1 MEQLSRL
8 GLLEESKRAEPAP
21 TPRKVRGSLLYLR
34 FAAFDPNR
42 LLGWLTPKVR
52 FFFTPSFLILSAAL
66 ILSAFA
72 TTVLEWNEITRAVGN
87 LWRFDALALA
97 WFTVLSVTAL
107 HEFAHGVTCK
117 HFGGEVHDMG
127 FLLIYFQPAFYC
139 NVSDAWLFPQKSRR
153 LWVTFAG
160 AYFEIFLWSLATLA
174 WRLVEPGTW
183 ISFAA
188 LVVMATS
195 AIKSLFNM
203 NPLIK
208 LDGYYLL
215 SDYLEIPNL
224 RQRAFGYLMA
234 RLRNFWR
241 APAGEAAKVSAREAR
256 IFLLYGLLAWVYSY
270 WLLGYVALR
279 FGSYLVT
286 RYQVFG
292 LILFVGLLMVVFR
305 HRLTYMVSRITARSK
320 TRPEEEPDGASV
332 SPWSIVPARLRRPV
346 ILGACLAA
354 FLAVLYFGRM
364 QLMVSSE
371 FKILPVTNAEVRA
384 EIEGII
390 DQIYVDEGDVVKR
403 GDPIAR
409 LADRDLR
416 AELQMTEATIAEK
429 TARLKMLE
437 AGARPEEI
445 DLARKAV
452 ETAKTRK
459 EFALGRYEEAKKI
472 RAEGLAKA
480 NANLAKAKERLKYGG
495 SYLENARQLF
505 TEMLI
510 SKQERDKAQEEV
522 AVREKELEQADA
534 EMKMILADDL
544 AEVKRL
550 LAVAEKEL
558 EEALG
563 NLALLLAG
571 SRPEEIQASRAEIAN
586 REAQRSHEREQIQL
600 TKVFS
605 PISGVITT
613 PKLKERIGQLV
624 PKGELIATVHEL
636 KTVTAEIVS
645 PENEIADV
653 KVGQKVTLKARAYP
667 WERFEGKVTSIA
679 PIATKED
686 QGPGGLGARN
696 VLVSCRIDNP
706 SLLLKSEM
714 SGRAKIYCGQRR
726 ILDLITRRF
735 ARYMRVEFWSWW

>member
-1 MEQLSRL
+1 
-8 GLLEESKRAEPAP
+8 
-21 TPRKVRGSLLYLR
+21 
-34 FAAFDPNR
+34 
-42 LLGWLTPKVR
+42 
-52 FFFTPSFLILSAAL
+52 
-66 ILSAFA
+66 
-72 TTVLEWNEITRAVGN
+72 
-87 LWRFDALALA
+87 
-97 WFTVLSVTAL
+97 
-107 HEFAHGVTCK
+107 
-117 HFGGEVHDMG
+117 
-127 FLLIYFQPAFYC
+127 
-139 NVSDAWLFPQKSRR
+139 
-153 LWVTFAG
+153 
-160 AYFEIFLWSLATLA
+160 
-174 WRLVEPGTW
+174 
-183 ISFAA
+183 
-188 LVVMATS
+188 
-195 AIKSLFNM
+195 
-203 NPLIK
+203 
-208 LDGYYLL
+208 
-215 SDYLEIPNL
+215 
-224 RQRAFGYLMA
+224 
-234 RLRNFWR
+234 
-241 APAGEAAKVSAREAR
+241 
-256 IFLLYGLLAWVYSY
+256 
-270 WLLGYVALR
+270 
-279 FGSYLVT
+279 
-286 RYQVFG
+286 
-292 LILFVGLLMVVFR
+292 
-305 HRLTYMVSRITARSK
+305 
-320 TRPEEEPDGASV
+320 
-332 SPWSIVPARLRRPV
+332 
-346 ILGACLAA
+346 
-354 FLAVLYFGRM
+354 
-364 QLMVSSE
+364 MVSSE

-403 GDPIAR
+403 GDPLAR

-445 DLARKAV
+445 ELARKAV

-522 AVREKELEQADA
+522 AVREKELEQTDA

-544 AEVKRL
+544 AEVKTL

-571 SRPEEIQASRAEIAN
+571 SRPEEIEASRAEIAN

-600 TKVFS
+600 MKVIS

-686 QGPGGLGARN
+686 LGPGGLGARN

-726 ILDLITRRF
+726 ILDLVTRRF
-735 ARYMRVEFWSWW
+735 ARYVRVEFWSWW